1 MRLINVNA
9 FLEREGLIREGKRVD
24 YRVKVLE
31 FSDDEATNYTILS
44 HRWLAQEVDHDEMVK
59 LAKMDWK
66 EKVMAIERSSRAA
79 SRLKRTDMS
88 GCGST
93 LAVSTNEAAQSY
105 PRLLIICIGGT
116 KTRRYAMRTSMTS
129 TVHPFPL
136 REITGIPVPMAGR
149 SGSRVGGRFKS

>member
-1 MRLINVNA
+1 M
-9 FLEREGLIREGKRVD
+9 D

-31 FSDDEATNYTILS
+31 FSDDEATDYTILS

-105 PRLLIICIGGT
+105 PRLLILCIGGT
-116 KTRRYAMRTSMTS
+116 KT
-129 TVHPFPL
+129 
-136 REITGIPVPMAGR
+136 
-149 SGSRVGGRFKS
+149 